1 MRELNLDQLRTLVTI
16 ADLGTFS
23 AAAQALH
30 LAQPTVSLHVS
41 ELEARLG
48 TTLVVRGSRRVQPT
62 VIGGVLI
69 ERARRLLREAEETLS
84 TVQCHVEG
92 QIGRVRLGTS
102 TGVIVN
108 LLPGV
113 LKKLEHS
120 FPGIDVEVSILG
132 SAETMA
138 RLRQGTLDIG
148 LVATPM
154 PKSKD
159 IVVTRWRSD
168 PMMAFLPSGWEAPR
182 TLKPSWLAGKALIFN
197 DATTQMYRLTMEWFA
212 AAGENPRARIELN
225 YTEAMKSLVSAGYG
239 AAILPLEQPLE
250 AELARHAGIRI
261 VPLAPVLRRHL
272 GVAHRPVAGLDRATL
287 NVLETI
293 RAFGMPG
300 KPQD

>member
-16 ADLGTFS
+16 FDLGTFS

-30 LAQPTVSLHVS
+30 LAQPTISLHVS

-48 TTLVVRGSRRVQPT
+48 TTLIVRGARRVQPT
-62 VIGGVLI
+62 VIGGILI
-69 ERARRLLREAEETLS
+69 ERARRLLREADDTLD
-84 TVQCHVEG
+84 TVRRHVEG
-92 QIGRVRLGTS
+92 RIGRVRLGTS
-102 TGVIVN
+102 TGVVVN
-108 LLPGV
+108 LLPRV

-120 FPGIDVEVSILG
+120 FPGIDVEVNILG
-132 SAETMA
+132 STETMA

-154 PKSKD
+154 PKSRE
-159 IVVTRWRSD
+159 IMVSRWRSD
-168 PMMAFLPSGWEAPR
+168 PMMAFLPSDWDAPR
-182 TLKPSWLAGKALIFN
+182 TIKPAWLANKPLIFN

-239 AAILPLEQPLE
+239 AAVLPLEQPLS
-250 AELARHAGIRI
+250 AELARHTGVKI
-261 VPLAPVLRRHL
+261 VQLNPVLQRHV
-272 GVAHRPVAGLDRATL
+272 GVAHRPVTSMDQATA

-293 RAFGMPG
+293 RQFEEV
-300 KPQD
+300 